1 MVTQCTACLI
11 WFKVTREQLHAAHG
25 LVRCSACNTV
35 FNALA
40 TLRHDMPEGAVLGGT
55 TSAVR
60 EDSASDSGTL
70 PSPETEEADSA
81 GGDVPVPNG
90 ERGVDREQEPAGAAA
105 GDEVGEPENSGPL
118 RMEPYLGMPPDE
130 AAPESGPAFES
141 GAASEPDA
149 AEEPEVP
156 IPVREEFNELDL
168 YMASA
173 LGEEELREAEAG
185 GYVETGSPDPDEEP
199 SPAQAQPAPAAGD
212 YPGPGSGEEF
222 PPEGAEAGA
231 PGSETPPPFAVERG
245 KRRPRRLWGLVLGLA
260 AMLLAVQIVYA
271 QRDALGRIFGLPRSA
286 PMLSQYAI
294 TGATLDAA
302 QQPGALV
309 LKGALLNR
317 GRRAQPLPLIRVTLT
332 NRYGDTVG
340 ARILSP
346 GQYGVGQK
354 PLLQAHQRV
363 MFHVK
368 LADPGSSAVG
378 FSLVLCKH
386 HGHSILC
393 QDS

>member
-40 TLRHDMPEGAVLGGT
+40 TLRHDMPEGAVLGGS

-60 EDSASDSGTL
+60 EEIASDSGTL
-70 PSPETEEADSA
+70 PSTGFEETDFAGEEEP
-81 GGDVPVPNG
+81 GPNG
-90 ERGVDREQEPAGAAA
+90 GWRANREQEPAEDVAA
-105 GDEVGEPENSGPL
+105 DELEEPGNSGPL

-130 AAPESGPAFES
+130 ARPEPEPPPEMEAES
-141 GAASEPDA
+141 EHDT
-149 AEEPEVP
+149 AEEPDEPV
-156 IPVREEFNELDL
+156 PVREEFNELDL

-173 LGEEELREAEAG
+173 LGEEDLREVAAG
-185 GYVETGSPDPDEEP
+185 GHGETGSPGPNEEP
-199 SPAQAQPAPAAGD
+199 SPAQEQPAAAGGD
-212 YPGPGSGEEF
+212 YTEPGSGEEF
-222 PPEGAEAGA
+222 ALQGAEAEA
-231 PGSETPPPFAVERG
+231 LGSETPPGFAVERG
-245 KRRPRRLWGLVLGLA
+245 KRWQRRIWGSVLGLA
-260 AMLLAVQIVYA
+260 VMLLAAQIVYA
-271 QRDALGRIFGLPRSA
+271 QRDALGRMFGLPRSV

-309 LKGALLNR
+309 LKGSLLND
-317 GRRAQPLPLIRVTLT
+317 GRRAQPLPLIRVALT

-346 GQYGVGQK
+346 SQYGAGQK
-354 PLLQAHQRV
+354 PLLQAHQRA